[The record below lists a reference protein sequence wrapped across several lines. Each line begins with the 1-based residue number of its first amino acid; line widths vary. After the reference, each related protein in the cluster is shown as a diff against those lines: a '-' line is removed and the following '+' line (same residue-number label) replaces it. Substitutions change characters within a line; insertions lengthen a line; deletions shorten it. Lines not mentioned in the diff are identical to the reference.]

1 MPPPRSTPKRA
12 ARSPVRRRT
21 RTPAAVAESVPT
33 IAPEAELHPL
43 SKRPQY
49 FSDDDTRPYC
59 RGAWYWAIR
68 KTGIAWLV
76 LGAYACFALWDA
88 RNGRPLL
95 QLCRLLHT
103 VALVLNV
110 LLSDGLHNLDR
121 HLGSAYLCDPDVSMR
136 ERVLHARDWRAALA
150 VPASYNVLL
159 VFGIMD
165 WQRVGTEELALL
177 GANLAAYAL
186 MYVRISA
193 ERISPKR
200 ELFLSFVLT
209 FATQMVILLVAFYRQ
224 RDHHKFWFPL
234 WFVYAIGLV
243 AKALEFPDSKYF
255 GHHEV
260 PCLRAEPGLAPDPGP
275 TPDLNPILDCAGA
288 ACELH
293 YWSHARPARRRQ
305 YDGAA
310 AAAAAPSDRGDHD
323 ADLVYD

>member
-1 MPPPRSTPKRA
+1 M
-12 ARSPVRRRT
+12 
-21 RTPAAVAESVPT
+21 AESVLT

-49 FSDDDTRPYC
+49 FSDNDTRPYC

-76 LGAYACFALWDA
+76 LGAFACFALWDA

-103 VALVLNV
+103 VALVFNV
-110 LLSDGLHNLDR
+110 LLSDELHNLDR
-121 HLGSAYLCDPDVSMR
+121 HLGSAYLRDPDVPMR
-136 ERVLHARDWRAALA
+136 ERALHARDWRAALA

-159 VFGIMD
+159 VCGIMD
-165 WQRVGTEELALL
+165 WERVGTEVLALL
-177 GANLAAYAL
+177 GANLAACAL

-260 PCLRAEPGLAPDPGP
+260 PCLGAEPGFAPDSGPSPEPG
-275 TPDLNPILDCAGA
+275 
-288 ACELH
+288 
-293 YWSHARPARRRQ
+293 S
-305 YDGAA
+305 
-310 AAAAAPSDRGDHD
+310 
-323 ADLVYD
+323 